1 MTTMDVLP
9 SWNDTPVKRAIVEF
23 VERSVT
29 KDNPGFVEPA
39 DRIAA
44 FDNDGT
50 LWVEQPMPPQAPFLL
65 EKLMARVQ
73 ADPALAD
80 VEPYRSI
87 IQRDP
92 EFFGGLARQE
102 PDAVTKFLSGVG
114 AAFEGMTPEAYDA
127 EVREFVARY
136 RDERFGKRC
145 TELVYQPMLE
155 LFDLLRAHEWRVYVC
170 SGGGRDF
177 MRAIAEETWGI
188 FQENVIGSAPEW
200 SYRDGRL
207 VRDNEMRGELALGPG
222 KPSHLFART
231 GRLPKFAAGNGDVD
245 IEMLEVAD
253 FALVVVHDDA
263 DREYAVTSGAEQLLD
278 VAAAKNWQTVSMKDD
293 WNNLYVQG
301 DPT

>member
-1 MTTMDVLP
+1 MVSVDRLP
-9 SWNDTPVKRAIVEF
+9 SWNDGSAKRAIVDF
-23 VERSVT
+23 VEGSAT
-29 KDNPGFVEPA
+29 EGGPGFVAPA

-65 EKLMARVQ
+65 DKLATQVQ
-73 ADPALAD
+73 ADPALAE

-92 EFFGGLARQE
+92 EFLGGLARQE
-102 PDAVTKFLSGVG
+102 PDAVLMFLSGIG

-127 EVREFVARY
+127 EVRDFVDRY

-145 TELVYQPMLE
+145 TELVYRPMLE
-155 LFDLLRAHEWRVYVC
+155 LFDLLRAYDWRVYVC

-177 MRAIAEETWGI
+177 MRTIAEETWGI
-188 FQENVIGSAPEW
+188 LQENVIGSAPEW
-200 SYRDGRL
+200 SYRDGQL
-207 VRDNEMRGELALGPG
+207 VRDNELRGDLALGPG

-245 IEMLEVAD
+245 IEMLDVAD
-253 FALVVVHDDA
+253 FALVIVHDDA
-263 DREYAVTSGAEQLLD
+263 DREYATNAGAERILD
-278 VAAAKNWQTVSMKDD
+278 AAASKGWQLVSMQDD
-293 WNNLYVQG
+293 WNHIFVQG
-301 DPT
+301 APS

>member
-1 MTTMDVLP
+1 MTSVDPLL
-9 SWNDTPVKRAIVEF
+9 SWTDGATRRAIVEF
-23 VERSVT
+23 IVRSAT
-29 KDNPGFVEPA
+29 KGSPAFVPPA

-65 EKLMARVQ
+65 QKLMARVQ
-73 ADPALAD
+73 ADAALAD

-87 IQRDP
+87 IERDP
-92 EFFGGLARQE
+92 AFLGGLARQE
-102 PDAVTKFLSGVG
+102 PDAVTKFLAGVG

-127 EVREFVARY
+127 EVRDFVTRY
-136 RDERFGKRC
+136 RDDRFDKLC

-177 MRAIAEETWGI
+177 MRVIAEDTWGVL
-188 FQENVIGSAPEW
+188 QENVIGSAPEW
-200 SYRDGRL
+200 SYRDGQL
-207 VRDNEMRGELALGPG
+207 VRDNAMRGDLALGPG

-253 FALVVVHDDA
+253 FAIVIVHDDA
-263 DREYAVTSGAEQLLD
+263 DREYAVTSGADRILD
-278 VAAAKNWQTVSMKDD
+278 VAAENSWQTVSMKND
-293 WNNLYVQG
+293 WNHIYVQG
-301 DPT
+301 ASA

>member
-1 MTTMDVLP
+1 MDVLP
-9 SWNDTPVKRAIVEF
+9 SWNDTPTKRAIVEF
-23 VERSVT
+23 VERSAS
-29 KDNPGFVEPA
+29 KDDPGFVEPA

-50 LWVEQPMPPQAPFLL
+50 LWVEHPMPPQAPFLL

-73 ADPALAD
+73 DDPALSE

-92 EFFGGLARQE
+92 EFLGGLARQE
-102 PDAVTKFLSGVG
+102 PDAVTTFLSGVG

-127 EVREFVARY
+127 EVRDFVARY
-136 RDERFGKRC
+136 RDERFGRRC

-155 LFDLLRAHEWRVYVC
+155 LFDLLRAHDWRVYVC

-177 MRAIAEETWGI
+177 MRVIAEDTWGVL
-188 FQENVIGSAPEW
+188 QENVIGSAPEW

-207 VRDNEMRGELALGPG
+207 VRDNAMRGDLALGPG

-231 GRLPKFAAGNGDVD
+231 GRLPRFAAGNGDVD

-263 DREYAVTSGAEQLLD
+263 DREYEVTSGAEQILD

-293 WNNLYVQG
+293 WNNIYVQG

>member
-1 MTTMDVLP
+1 MTMRDVLL
-9 SWNDTPVKRAIVEF
+9 SWNDTPTKEAVVEF
-23 VERSVT
+23 VQRSAT
-29 KDNPGFVEPA
+29 KSSPGFVAPA
-39 DRIAA
+39 DRVAA

-50 LWVEQPMPPQAPFLL
+50 LWVEQPIPPQAPFLI
-65 EKLMARVQ
+65 EKLVARAQ
-73 ADPALAD
+73 TDPSLAE

-92 EFFGGLARQE
+92 EFFGGLSRQE
-102 PDAVTKFLSGVG
+102 PDVVLKFLSGVG
-114 AAFEGMTPEAYDA
+114 AAFEGMTPQAYDA

-177 MRAIAEETWGI
+177 MRVIAEDTWGI

-200 SYRDGRL
+200 SYRDGHL
-207 VRDNEMRGELALGPG
+207 VRDNAMRGELALGPG

-253 FALVVVHDDA
+253 FALVIVHDDA
-263 DREYAVTSGAEQLLD
+263 DREYAVTGGAERVLD
-278 VAAAKNWQTVSMKDD
+278 VAAEKDWQLVSMKND
-293 WNNLYVQG
+293 WNHIYAEGTSQ
-301 DPT
+301 

>member
-1 MTTMDVLP
+1 MTSVDRLP
-9 SWNDTPVKRAIVEF
+9 SWNDGAVKRAVVEF
-23 VERSVT
+23 VERSEAEGSQ
-29 KDNPGFVEPA
+29 GFIAPA
-39 DRIAA
+39 DRVAA

-50 LWVEQPMPPQAPFLL
+50 LWVEQPAPPLAPFLI
-65 EKLMARVQ
+65 EKLVAQVE
-73 ADPALAD
+73 AEPALAV

-92 EFFGGLARQE
+92 DFLGGLARQE

-127 EVREFVARY
+127 EVRDVVARY
-136 RDERFGKRC
+136 RDERFGRRC
-145 TELVYQPMLE
+145 TELVYRPMLE
-155 LFDLLRAHEWRVYVC
+155 LFDLLRAHDWRVYVC

-177 MRAIAEETWGI
+177 MRVIAEDTWGVL
-188 FQENVIGSAPEW
+188 QENVIGSAPEW
-200 SYRDGRL
+200 SYRDGQL
-207 VRDNEMRGELALGPG
+207 VRDDAMRGELALGPG

-231 GRLPKFAAGNGDVD
+231 GRLPRFAAGNGDVD

-263 DREYAVTSGAEQLLD
+263 DREYSVTAGAERILD
-278 VAAAKNWQTVSMKDD
+278 VAAAKNWHTVSMKDD
-293 WNNLYVQG
+293 WNHLYVQG